1 MAFQSKDGKSF
12 GSKFVAKRR
21 DDEHAKMGKDV
32 MGATSPVENKPAPAM
47 EQESSE
53 QEQKPM
59 QEDPKQV
66 AMEHGP
72 ATDVTIHHDHKSG
85 KHHVVSHHADGHMHM
100 SDHASAKEAHD
111 AATQLSGGD
120 QQPAEASAAPAE
132 ASDGFQMPRL
142 A

>member
-32 MGATSPVENKPAPAM
+32 MGATSPAENKPAPAT
-47 EQESSE
+47 EQEPAE